1 MTEKYLVKLV
11 ILKYQENNIMERE
24 ILIFI
29 AFLMTLLG
37 VTYPALSIIIRG
49 YKERKLEAE
58 KKHRSHLKGKHV

>member
-1 MTEKYLVKLV
+1 
-11 ILKYQENNIMERE
+11 MERE